1 MNDNFE
7 DILDSAIAELAEGKT
22 LQAVLAN
29 YPDQAK
35 ELSDILPMV
44 APAISLPKNEVPRPN
59 RRRRYVAALHVPLQV
74 RLQRIIRIALIP
86 ATAILLLVGLGHF
99 AQAAQQA
106 LPGSPLFAV
115 KLLAERTRVAVTLD
129 QTQKAKLELGY
140 SQKRL
145 SEAQTVL
152 QQENSSSDQKLAALT
167 ELKDQTQKTLSVVPQ
182 VATSNAINN
191 KDDSLLKNLIA
202 VNNQQKNLLQNISGK
217 DEAKAI
223 ATTTL
228 QVTEDSQKAIA
239 TLLAAVNDQTLV
251 DLLDRQI
258 SITGTVSAVDYK
270 NQKITVENN
279 SFAINSST
287 DIKSGDATLKL
298 TDIPAKTQVTI
309 VGNKTKDG
317 IVANSINVIVLAT
330 APAKGEV
337 KGVSTAA
344 KNTEKAESPKASV
357 SKNDNTDQNQ
367 APSNTNPTQPDPNKV
382 TGGFI
387 IEQPEQP

>member
-1 MNDNFE
+1 MNDKFE

-29 YPDQAK
+29 YPAHAK
-35 ELSDILPMV
+35 QLAGILPMV
-44 APAISLPKNEVPRPN
+44 SPALSFPKNKVPRPN

-86 ATAILLLVGLGHF
+86 ATAILILVGLGHF

-140 SQKRL
+140 SEKRL
-145 SEAQTVL
+145 SEVQTVL
-152 QQENSSSDQKLAALT
+152 RQENSSSDQKVAALN

-182 VATSNAINN
+182 IATSNAINN

-202 VNNQQKNLLQNISGK
+202 VNNQQKNLLQNVSGK

-223 ATTTL
+223 AATTL
-228 QVTEDSQKAIA
+228 QVTEDGQKAIA

-279 SFAINSST
+279 SFIINSST
-287 DIKSGDATLKL
+287 DIKSGDAALKL
-298 TDIPAKTQVTI
+298 ADIPAKTQVTI

-317 IVANSINVIVLAT
+317 IVANSITVIVLAA

-337 KGVSTAA
+337 KGVSTPA
-344 KNTEKAESPKASV
+344 KNSERTEPTKTTAP
-357 SKNDNTDQNQ
+357 KNDNTDPNQ
-367 APSNTNPTQPDPNKV
+367 TPTNSNASQPDPNKV

-387 IEQPEQP
+387 IEQPDQP